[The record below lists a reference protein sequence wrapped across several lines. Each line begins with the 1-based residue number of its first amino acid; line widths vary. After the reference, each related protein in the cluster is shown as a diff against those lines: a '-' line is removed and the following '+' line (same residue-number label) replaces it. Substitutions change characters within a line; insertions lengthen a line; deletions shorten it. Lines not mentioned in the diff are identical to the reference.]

1 MDVCEKEGEGCMV
14 IGSGENIRKWWG
26 YKQIE
31 IIMEAQNFILKIVL
45 K

>member
-1 MDVCEKEGEGCMV
+1 MDVCEKEGEGYMV
-14 IGSGENIRKWWG
+14 IGSGENVRKWWG

-31 IIMEAQNFILKIVL
+31 IIMEAPHFILKIVL